1 MSDSVYLV
9 GYVRLEPES
18 RDKWLSHRVRTA
30 DGWTDWPTLDI
41 GRYGG
46 GSSDLGKLAPEELD
60 SLARAL
66 DRNNRE
72 IFEDW
77 SDRHNKGREIHLP
90 LRSAEAER
98 IMGEAWDPDDPATLF
113 TTEIAKENWEES
125 LVLMAAIRSAEQF
138 KKNDA
143 QIDHVAVGE
152 EPSRF
157 DVVQLRIT
165 RAESHLGHGF
175 REPIT
180 SLELLTQLE
189 EAKALVIVPGKK
201 KKLGEQ
207 LDALLASPPH
217 NFLDQWVRAL
227 GESDQI
233 EDLFGTDMD
242 IMRLLGSAKR
252 KARPRPKTKK

>member
-1 MSDSVYLV
+1 MSDSVYLQ

-30 DGWTDWPTLDI
+30 ETWKDWAILDI

-46 GSSDLGKLAPEELD
+46 GSSDLEKLAPEELD

-90 LRSAEAER
+90 LRTAEAER
-98 IMGEAWDPDDPATLF
+98 IMGDAWDPDEPAVLF
-113 TTEIAKENWEES
+113 STEIAKENWEES
-125 LVLMAAIRSAEQF
+125 LVLIAAIRSAELF
-138 KKNDA
+138 KMNDA
-143 QIDHVAVGE
+143 QIDHVAIGE
-152 EPSRF
+152 EPSRY

-165 RAESHLGHGF
+165 RSESHLGQGF
-175 REPIT
+175 RDPIT
-180 SLELLTQLE
+180 SLELLTRLE

-201 KKLGEQ
+201 KKLAEQ
-207 LDALLASPPH
+207 LDALLSVPPH
-217 NFLDQWVRAL
+217 NFLDPWVRAL

-242 IMRLLGSAKR
+242 IMRLLGTAKR
-252 KARPRPKTKK
+252 KARKKK